1 MQICKPRRVFRILI
15 VEDNKMR
22 AGKLL
27 SWLPQSVMAVV
38 AASAGRAIGIL
49 QRDRGSVY
57 AGIMLD
63 HDLQENVVT
72 CDEMD
77 LSGKNVVDVII
88 KNISKDVP
96 IFVHSMN
103 INQAPAMVERLEKAG
118 FEVTRIP
125 FAHLTQAKLNNWI
138 EEVREIWD
146 GK

>member
-1 MQICKPRRVFRILI
+1 VQICKPRRVFRILI

>member
-1 MQICKPRRVFRILI
+1 
-15 VEDNKMR
+15 
-22 AGKLL
+22 
-27 SWLPQSVMAVV
+27 MAVV